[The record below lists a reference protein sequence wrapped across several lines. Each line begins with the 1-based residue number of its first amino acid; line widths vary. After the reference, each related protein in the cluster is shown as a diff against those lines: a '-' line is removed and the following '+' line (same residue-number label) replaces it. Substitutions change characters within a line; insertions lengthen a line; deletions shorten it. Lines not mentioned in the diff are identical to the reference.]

1 MTRPLLISNGL
12 TIDPKNNIHGIKHIL
27 INDGKILEISDN
39 PIQPPQ
45 GTFNLDA
52 SSLIVT
58 PGFIDLHCHLREP
71 GFEYKETIESGTKA
85 AAAGGFTT
93 VCCMPNTEPPIDS
106 AQVVKYIFEESRNS
120 ATIRV
125 LPIANVT
132 RGSKG
137 LHLTDMGELAD
148 AGVIGF
154 SDDGIPVSD
163 PKIMESA
170 LTYSYDLNLPIINHC
185 EDLRISNNGSMNQG
199 WVADKLGLKGIS
211 PAAEESMVARDI
223 RLASITGG
231 HCHIAHVSTAGSVE
245 LIKRAKEDGI
255 NITCEVTPHH
265 LTLTDEIIMGTSSE
279 NEPLDNQSYNTN
291 AKVNPPLRNPS
302 DVDALLKALNDGVI
316 DLIATDHAPH
326 HITEKNC
333 TFEEAA
339 FGISNLETAVGSL
352 FGLVNS
358 QSISIDK
365 IIECLSDAPAKFLG
379 EKRIGNLSRGS
390 NADVTIIA
398 PNEKWI
404 VDSSQFFSKGINSP
418 IAGTELTGRIA
429 ATIYNG
435 QIVSQQEK
443 IAPRSESE

>member
-1 MTRPLLISNGL
+1 MARPILISNGL
-12 TIDPKNNIHGIKHIL
+12 TIDPQNNIHAIKNIL
-27 INDGKILEISDN
+27 IDNGKIVEISDN

-45 GTFNLDA
+45 GAFNLDA
-52 SSLIVT
+52 TNLIVA

-106 AQVVKYIFEESRNS
+106 VQVVNYIYSESKNS
-120 ATIRV
+120 AVIRV

-137 LHLTDMGELAD
+137 LHLTDMAELASS
-148 AGVIGF
+148 GVIGF

-163 PKIMESA
+163 PKIMENA
-170 LTYSYDLNLPIINHC
+170 LIYASDLNLPIINHC
-185 EDLRISNNGSMNQG
+185 EDLKISNKGSMNQG

-223 RLASITGG
+223 RLAAITGG
-231 HCHIAHVSTAGSVE
+231 HCHIAHVSTSGSVE

-265 LTLTDEIIMGTSSE
+265 LTLTDELIIGTS
-279 NEPLDNQSYNTN
+279 NPDEPLNNQSYNTN

-302 DVDALLKALNDGVI
+302 DVNSLITALNEGVI

-333 TFEEAA
+333 TFDEAA

-352 FGLVNS
+352 FSLIDSNL
-358 QSISIDK
+358 ISIDK
-365 IIECLSDAPAKFLG
+365 IIESLSYAPAKFLR
-379 EKRIGNLSRGS
+379 ERKIGNLSKGS

-398 PNEKWI
+398 PKEKWI
-404 VDSSQFFSKGINSP
+404 VDSSQFYSKGINSP
-418 IAGTELTGRIA
+418 IAGTELIGRIA

-435 QIVSQQEK
+435 QIVSQQES
-443 IAPRSESE
+443 IETRR